1 MIKIEFKTDGAAF
14 NDPYTGE
21 PNGMCER
28 EECIRILK
36 GVIEK
41 LENGYSEGAC
51 MDINGN
57 KVGTWE
63 LR

>member
-1 MIKIEFKTDGAAF
+1 MLKIEFKTGGAAF

-21 PNGMCER
+21 PNEIYER
-28 EECIRILK
+28 NECVRILK
-36 GVIEK
+36 GIIEK
-41 LENGYSEGAC
+41 LENDYSEGAC

-63 LR
+63 LK